1 MTTER
6 VKMSDG
12 RVVDREVRSDAK
24 RESAIARVASLNP
37 PRVNVAGFGSVQ
49 VKAVAAGLTV
59 AVGDWVYAS
68 RVGTPKGERVVVLA
82 KLTML
87 GDD

>member
-1 MTTER
+1 MT
-6 VKMSDG
+6 DG
-12 RVVDREVRSDAK
+12 RIVDREMRPDSK
-24 RESAIARVASLNP
+24 RDQGIARVVSLTP
-37 PRVNVAGFGSVQ
+37 PRVALPGVGDVR

-59 AVGDWVYAS
+59 AVGDWVFAA

-82 KLTML
+82 KLTVL